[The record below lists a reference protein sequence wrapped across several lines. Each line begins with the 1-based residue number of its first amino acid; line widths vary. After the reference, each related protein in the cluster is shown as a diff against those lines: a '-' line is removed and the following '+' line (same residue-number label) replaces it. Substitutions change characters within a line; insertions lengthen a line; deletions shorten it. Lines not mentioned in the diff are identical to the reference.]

1 MNRHERRKLAAINA
15 EQPKRRKI
23 WLAIPSYGDGVT
35 VITMKSVMHDMHH
48 LVQRGDQVRMFNELG
63 HADIYQ
69 LRAQIVSHALCDPDM
84 TDLVFIDS
92 DVGWGPGALVQLID
106 HEEDFVAGAYPKR
119 QYPITFMFRSEGGP
133 LMADTGSGLA
143 EVWGMPGG
151 FMRIKRHV
159 LEQMDA
165 HYADDL
171 AVADKMVPSGR
182 TVRMFDPYWLKDAE
196 GNHLRDER
204 GLKKVLAE
212 DYAFCQRW
220 RDLGGQVYLD
230 VNIPM
235 AHAGPHVF
243 AGCLGHWLTAEKQEE
258 KAA

>member
-1 MNRHERRKLAAINA
+1 MNRHERRKLAAVG
-15 EQPKRRKI
+15 QPRKPRKI
-23 WLAIPSYGDGVT
+23 WLAIPSYGDAVC
-35 VITMKSVMHDMHH
+35 VITMKSIMWDWSY
-48 LVQRGDQVRMFNELG
+48 LIQRGDAIKVFPELG

-69 LRAQIVSHALCDPDM
+69 LRAQMVSHFLSDPEA

-92 DVGWGPGALVQLID
+92 DVGWGPGSLVQLID

-119 QYPITFMFRSEGGP
+119 QYPITFMFRSSGEP
-133 LMADTGSGLA
+133 LMADTGSDLA
-143 EVWGMPGG
+143 EVWGVPGG
-151 FMRIKRHV
+151 FMRVKRHV

-165 HYADDL
+165 HYAEEL
-171 AVADKMVPSGR
+171 AVSDKMVPSGR

-196 GNHLRDER
+196 GKHLRDER

-220 RDLGGQVYLD
+220 RDLGGKVFLD
-230 VNIPM
+230 VKIAM

-243 AGCLGHWLTAEKQEE
+243 TGCLGHSMEAKKEE
-258 KAA
+258 EQAA